1 MEKLDNFYNNYEY
14 TNIVGDI
21 LDNNKFLSIKDCK
34 HHGITRLEHSLRV
47 SYYSYLIAK
56 KMKLNYIA
64 TARGGLLHDF
74 FTKEDLS
81 PKKQKLSVVFH
92 PYEALHNSS
101 DTFTLSEIEKDIII
115 NHMFPT
121 LPHKVP
127 KYLESWLVSLVDK
140 IVAMYEFYYSYGKTL
155 IYRFSNLYIMLILI
169 SKL

>member
-1 MEKLDNFYNNYEY
+1 M
-14 TNIVGDI
+14 NIVSDI
-21 LDNNKFLSIKDCK
+21 LDNDSFLGIKDCK

-56 KMKLNYIA
+56 TLRLNYVE

-74 FTKEDLS
+74 FVNDDLT

-92 PYEALHNSS
+92 PYEALNNSCNNFELS
-101 DTFTLSEIEKDIII
+101 DREKDIII

-127 KYLESWLVSLVDK
+127 KYMESWLVSLVDK
-140 IVAMYEFYYSYGKTL
+140 IVAIYEFYYSYGRTFV
-155 IYRFSNLYIMLILI
+155 YRFSNLYIMLYLLF
-169 SKL
+169 K